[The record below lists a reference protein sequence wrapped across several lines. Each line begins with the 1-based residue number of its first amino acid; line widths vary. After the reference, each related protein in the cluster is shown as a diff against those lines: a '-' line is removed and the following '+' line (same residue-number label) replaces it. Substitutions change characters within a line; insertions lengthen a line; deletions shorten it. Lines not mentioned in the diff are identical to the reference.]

1 MKEYSEQHTKT
12 EQFLHNLAFKPRYP
26 RLPLSNMESG
36 LHKKQLDSISN
47 EQPVFITALPRA
59 GTTLLLKLCVET
71 GEFAS
76 HAYRDMPFLFTPIYW
91 NRLSHHFRKSSML
104 TERVHGDGILVNENS
119 PESFE
124 EILWKEF
131 WPSHYK
137 KDRVIPWKALNYP
150 DFEAFF
156 RDHMRKIIYLRGNN
170 NTTRYVSK
178 NNLNIA
184 RINYL
189 SQAFPEATILI
200 LFRSPLQQA
209 SSLLKQ
215 HHNFLAIHQEDPFAS
230 KYMEDTG
237 HFDFGDNL
245 RPVDFNGWYS
255 RGQSH
260 DPNTLAFWLAYW
272 TETYQ
277 YLLDQT
283 SESVRFL
290 SFDTFCE
297 QPKAGLEKLAGILNL
312 NNSQSLT
319 GKAEQIRQ
327 PKPYD
332 IDTDDMPQALLNQAE
347 DVFGRLMQAEN
358 Q

>member
-1 MKEYSEQHTKT
+1 MVKEYSEQHTKT
-12 EQFLHNLAFKPRYP
+12 EQLLHNLAFTPWYP
-26 RLPLSNMESG
+26 RLPLSNMESS
-36 LHKKQLDSISN
+36 LHKKQLAGIST
-47 EQPVFITALPRA
+47 ERPVFITALPRA

-76 HAYRDMPFLFTPIYW
+76 HAYRDMPFLFTPIFW

-104 TERVHGDGILVNENS
+104 TERVHGDGVLVNEDS

-124 EILWKEF
+124 EIIWKEF

-137 KDRVIPWKALNYP
+137 KDRVVPWKALNYP

-156 RDHMRKIIYLRGNN
+156 REHMRKIIHLKGNGSN
-170 NTTRYVSK
+170 ARYVSK

-184 RINYL
+184 RISYL
-189 SQAFPEATILI
+189 SQAFSDATILI

-215 HHNFLAIHQEDPFAS
+215 HRNFLVIHQEDPFAS

-255 RGQSH
+255 KGKNL
-260 DPNTLAFWLAYW
+260 DPNTLTFWLTYW
-272 TETYQ
+272 TEAYQ
-277 YLLDQT
+277 YLLDQAGDQ
-283 SESVRFL
+283 VRFL
-290 SFDTFCE
+290 SFDAFCE
-297 QPKAGLEKLAGILNL
+297 NPQKGLKKLAEIINL
-312 NNSQSLT
+312 NDSRSLT
-319 GKAEQIRQ
+319 SKAEQIRQ
-327 PKPYD
+327 PKPYSVD
-332 IDTDDMPQALLNQAE
+332 ANEAPKALLDQAE
-347 DVFGRLMQAEN
+347 DVFDRLMKAEN
-358 Q
+358 